1 MDSDSMRLA
10 PARLPRAARAFRVVN
25 ARDILQAAA
34 AILTAQGHR
43 AYLLGKVN
51 ASLEV
56 DGAWAAKTDCGKIWL
71 WPVKHG
77 DETLMRGG
85 FAKKGASA
93 EDLAVELRARALL
106 AAAVEEAAEEARR
119 AALTPEQRA
128 AEDNVCAVC
137 DLRAPF
143 PGLARCGRCVE
154 KAA

>member
-1 MDSDSMRLA
+1 MPSEPTRLL
-10 PARLPRAARAFRVVN
+10 ARPSLTAWAFRVVN

-34 AILTAQGHR
+34 EILTAHGHR
-43 AYLLGKVN
+43 AYLLGRVN

-77 DETLMRGG
+77 DETLMRAG
-85 FAKKGASA
+85 FAKKGVTA
-93 EDLAVELRARALL
+93 EDLATELRARALL
-106 AAAVEEAAEEARR
+106 TAAVEEARR

-128 AEDNVCAVC
+128 AEDAGCAVC
-137 DLRAPF
+137 DVRLPE
-143 PGLARCGRCVE
+143 PGSDRCGRCAV